1 MSNSKPSLRPIAP
14 KPQELVQNPGVIAVV
29 TFPPP
34 EIQEI
39 TVPTTNTL
47 TTTKVSKK
55 NNSQK
60 VDSHEEETGWDDV
73 NTGLLLSFLE
83 DNFDIYRKNKSNF
96 AKTAAAKIFPGKAW
110 EQIKNKLARL
120 VNKYNEIKE
129 KENKTGRGAQAKWK
143 WFDRIDALFGTREN
157 HTPGFLADG
166 FSDDVQLFDNS
177 KEKEEPKEEVP
188 AEKKENQ
195 IPKK

>member
-1 MSNSKPSLRPIAP
+1 MSNSKPFLHPIAS
-14 KPQELVQNPGVIAVV
+14 KPQELIQNPGVIAVV

-60 VDSHEEETGWDDV
+60 VDSHEEKTGWDDA
-73 NTGLLLSFLE
+73 NTGLL
-83 DNFDIYRKNKSNF
+83 KNKSNF

-110 EQIKNKLARL
+110 EQIKNKLAR
-120 VNKYNEIKE
+120 
-129 KENKTGRGAQAKWK
+129 
-143 WFDRIDALFGTREN
+143 
-157 HTPGFLADG
+157 FLADG

-177 KEKEEPKEEVP
+177 KEKEEPKEEVL
-188 AEKKENQ
+188 AEKKGESNS
-195 IPKK
+195 KKMKISFTGSIS